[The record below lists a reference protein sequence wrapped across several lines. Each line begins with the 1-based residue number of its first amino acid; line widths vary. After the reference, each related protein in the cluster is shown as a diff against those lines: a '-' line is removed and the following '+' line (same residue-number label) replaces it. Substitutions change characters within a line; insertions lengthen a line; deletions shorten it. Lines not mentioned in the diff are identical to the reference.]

1 MAESV
6 EIKCSHVSGVLSR
19 YRRVTFGLCKKEF
32 KMMFLFR
39 KIRNTILRHAE
50 LVSESRDVDTKKRVQ
65 GDKIFKKAFAFTL
78 AETLIVMG
86 IIGVVAALTIPN
98 LNSSTADKEKVAKVK
113 KIYSNLNDA
122 LGRAQSVYGPVN
134 EWFVNDTTETAQV
147 TRFGE
152 RVTEFMKVSKN
163 CGVATNQ
170 GRFSIKNVR
179 FIDGQ
184 DAGGSV
190 DTRPSLYKIILA
202 DGTAVAMKN
211 TSFQVDIDG
220 PNKGQNQLGTDI
232 FLFRNGDDGIVTP
245 FAPDNFSEYLD
256 GSKNSIMKN
265 GNKASAWVINYDNMD
280 YLKLDSSGKCPNG
293 KTPTEQNPRC
303 K

>member
-1 MAESV
+1 
-6 EIKCSHVSGVLSR
+6 
-19 YRRVTFGLCKKEF
+19 
-32 KMMFLFR
+32 MMFL
-39 KIRNTILRHAE
+39 LRRIKNKMLCHHFMMTSKTLCHAE
-50 LVSESRDVDTKKRVQ
+50 LVSASHVVETLPHEGQAHKAHTSPVRFVKRVQ

-170 GRFSIKNVR
+170 GCFSIKNVR

-211 TSFQVDIDG
+211 TTFQVDIDG

>member
-1 MAESV
+1 
-6 EIKCSHVSGVLSR
+6 
-19 YRRVTFGLCKKEF
+19 
-32 KMMFLFR
+32 MMFLFR

-170 GRFSIKNVR
+170 GCFSIKNVR